1 MRLVNL
7 QGCIGFFTQFILLTV
22 RLGSLMYIGWAMTSE
37 LVSFPDVITF
47 TIYMIIAVL
56 NIKSLTGEEIKNGKE
71 AGIHAEESLFEYM
84 SIQPEIKEIN
94 NEATELEDQL
104 NYP

>member
-1 MRLVNL
+1 MLA
-7 QGCIGFFTQFILLTV
+7 V
-22 RLGSLMYIGWAMTSE
+22 RLGSLMYIGWATTTE
-37 LVSFPDVITF
+37 LVSLADIVTF

-56 NIKSLTGEEIKNGKE
+56 NIKSLTGEEIKKGKE

-84 SIQPEIKEIN
+84 SIQPEIQDIN
-94 NEATELEDQL
+94 DEQTELEDQL